1 MDQKPEI
8 QYVGQ
13 FYVYGSEVQAE
24 KKKQQKKNQLPKIPK
39 PTREHYIYI
48 DPAAVCGIAVAAVM
62 LVVLIVGA
70 FQLRGAMNEY
80 NRQSEVLSSVRRE
93 NARLEHQY
101 RTGLDIDA
109 VRDRAESLG
118 MVEAAEA
125 EHTSLRVTV
134 PERAKEE
141 SLWDR
146 VMWHLKGLLYGVD
159 ESKADEIFEKDVLS
173 NIGSGE
179 NID

>member
-39 PTREHYIYI
+39 LTREHYIYI
-48 DPAAVCGIAVAAVM
+48 DPAAVCGIVVAALM

-70 FQLRGAMNEY
+70 FQLRTAMNEY
-80 NRQSEVLSSVRRE
+80 NRQSEILSSIRRE

-101 RTGLDIDA
+101 RTSLDIDA
-109 VRDRAESLG
+109 VQKRAESLG
-118 MVEAAEA
+118 LVDSSEV
-125 EHTSLRVTV
+125 EHTSVRVTV
-134 PERAKEE
+134 PVQKKEE

-146 VMWHLKGLLYGVD
+146 IKWHLKGLLYGVD
-159 ESKADEIFEKDVLS
+159 EAKADEIFEGDALS
-173 NIGSGE
+173 HIGGGE